1 MFVFG
6 SCSALFDDDTGSIT
20 VAAPSAARSM
30 TDGTPDYY
38 MITVLPISDSELQ
51 ELLSEKEIFFLS
63 WESVSYF
70 SSSDFGFDV
79 DNFDYYFHDVVA
91 PGEKKTINNLEN
103 GKYLVFV
110 GAVYYEENM
119 YQSTG
124 IKYYTPYTKYK
135 TETGELYRYYDYDVI
150 QLSGSVSVDLTLKAE
165 KLF

>member
-1 MFVFG
+1 
-6 SCSALFDDDTGSIT
+6 
-20 VAAPSAARSM
+20 M

-38 MITVLPISDSELQ
+38 MITVLPISD
-51 ELLSEKEIFFLS
+51 SEKEIFFLS

-110 GAVYYEENM
+110 GAVYY
-119 YQSTG
+119 
-124 IKYYTPYTKYK
+124 
-135 TETGELYRYYDYDVI
+135 DYDVI